1 MSKKQMT
8 FVTKKKELKK
18 KTFPNR
24 TWSLTIGNG
33 GENHTG
39 MEFLGKKRNHGE
51 GWDLQRLLKCK
62 DILENIFGK
71 TVELYNLNEEC
82 LENVK
87 IPEKSIKPEPAYLMI
102 CRNFLTNDVHKN
114 FIKELE
120 SYEWDRKY
128 YDVRR
133 QKVLNKLARA
143 NVCYGEK
150 GRAANY
156 EKKMGTIIGFDKS
169 PLVCK
174 LLKVIEMLMDE
185 KDLIVEGNQ
194 YDDATKNGIGPHGDT
209 ERVLVACL
217 RVGFEMPM
225 KFGMFWNC
233 LMRGESFETIIN
245 GGDLYFMSEEAV
257 GSKWKS
263 KSKWVWRHAAGAKKY
278 LKMKGEK

>member
-1 MSKKQMT
+1 MT
-8 FVTKKKELKK
+8 FTTKKKELKK

-120 SYEWDRKY
+120 SFGVD
-128 YDVRR
+128 
-133 QKVLNKLARA
+133 
-143 NVCYGEK
+143 
-150 GRAANY
+150 
-156 EKKMGTIIGFDKS
+156 
-169 PLVCK
+169 
-174 LLKVIEMLMDE
+174 
-185 KDLIVEGNQ
+185 
-194 YDDATKNGIGPHGDT
+194 
-209 ERVLVACL
+209 VLVHDPMADAEEVLEHRKITLTSLEEMTDLDGIVLAVPHQAYLQREFQDLGRRYRGDGVLVDIRSIFEGKLPSHVSYWCL
-217 RVGFEMPM
+217 
-225 KFGMFWNC
+225 
-233 LMRGESFETIIN
+233 
-245 GGDLYFMSEEAV
+245 
-257 GSKWKS
+257 
-263 KSKWVWRHAAGAKKY
+263 
-278 LKMKGEK
+278 